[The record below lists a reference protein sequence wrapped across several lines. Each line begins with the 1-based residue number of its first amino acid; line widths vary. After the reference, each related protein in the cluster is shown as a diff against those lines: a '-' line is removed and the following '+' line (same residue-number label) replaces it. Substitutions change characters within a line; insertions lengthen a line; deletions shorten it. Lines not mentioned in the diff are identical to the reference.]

1 VKAADLRAA
10 RENNMVAIICL
21 LFVMNIIFMC
31 GVVVWRL
38 TSNYCDWIS
47 CFLFFGGS
55 LLACCCQLDFMS
67 SKIHLA
73 PYFPRGSVKNTISMM
88 MKAKGRARKT
98 GREKDKMAKQMRTA
112 GFSVKAVFS
121 KDVFS

>member
-38 TSNYCDWIS
+38 TLKLRFWIS
-47 CFLFFGGS
+47 CFCLRVAVNLIFYVFKDPPFHEEAS
-55 LLACCCQLDFMS
+55 KHDLDDE
-67 SKIHLA
+67 SKGESTQD
-73 PYFPRGSVKNTISMM
+73 RTRRRQNGE
-88 MKAKGRARKT
+88 AK
-98 GREKDKMAKQMRTA
+98 RTS
-112 GFSVKAVFS
+112 GF
-121 KDVFS
+121 